1 MSECSF
7 CTVAAV
13 AHVLGNLIVQAGSLK
28 PTFVTLDLRRP
39 HLLSMGQVHIDCVAL
54 LKFE

>member
-28 PTFVTLDLRRP
+28 PTFVTLDLRRA